1 MGRALPVEVLGVWL
15 LFAVVAIEILITYSR
30 LPARELYNVSGGGVG
45 GGASRVLVFLN
56 FPTALAAIPV
66 LMLLAESFGRRCARF
81 AVTVAVALCVAVVVF
96 GVVTQAN
103 LDAKP
108 INAVAAVGVAAA
120 LALTLALA
128 IHSGLQRTGRRRG
141 DSLRIALAALLLALA
156 VPWLAADLGLWFN
169 GVPVLGTLYQTGELR
184 HQPGVSGLHPAVHHG
199 HHHGLDGVLL
209 ILTALLLSRLVPDV
223 RRPALR
229 RGIGAYLSLLAA
241 YGAGNIANDF
251 WTEQVVKRGWTD
263 WQIPDVLVPT
273 ASVAWGII
281 LLTAAVI
288 YACTARHFT

>member
-1 MGRALPVEVLGVWL
+1 MWL

-66 LMLLAESFGRRCARF
+66 LMLLAERFGSRRARF
-81 AVTVAVALCVAVVVF
+81 AATVAVVLCAAVVVP

-108 INAVAAVGVAAA
+108 INAVAAVGVAVA

-128 IHSGLQRTGRRRG
+128 IDSGLQRTGRRRG

-169 GVPVLGTLYQTGELR
+169 GVPVLNTLYQTGELR

-229 RGIGAYLSLLAA
+229 RGIGAYLSVLAA

-263 WQIPDVLVPT
+263 WQIPDVLVPN

-288 YACTARHFT
+288 YACTARRFT